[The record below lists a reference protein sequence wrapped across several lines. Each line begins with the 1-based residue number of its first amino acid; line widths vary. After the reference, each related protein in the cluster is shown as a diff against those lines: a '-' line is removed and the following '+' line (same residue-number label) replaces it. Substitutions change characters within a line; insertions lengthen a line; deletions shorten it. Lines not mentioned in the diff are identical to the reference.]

1 MKKGFTLIELMIAL
15 AIFSIFALF
24 IYNSYYNQIKVS
36 TASNNSIDLEY
47 NTSKVMQRVVDKI
60 REENKVIALT
70 KEDDD
75 LRKVVK
81 FMHNNKVLVE
91 VSNKYDISV
100 KISNASV
107 KSIDEFGVEDQENE
121 FKLIYINVSGTLK
134 EDDTNKVKLSSTI
147 NIGK

>member
-47 NTSKVMQRVVDKI
+47 NTSKVMQKVVDKI

-134 EDDTNKVKLSSTI
+134 EDDTNKVKLSSAI

>member
-36 TASNNSIDLEY
+36 TASNKSIDLEY
-47 NTSKVMQRVVDKI
+47 NMSKVMKKVVDKI
-60 REENKVIALT
+60 REENKVITLT
-70 KEDDD
+70 KEEDT

-81 FMHNNKVLVE
+81 FIYNNKVLVE
-91 VSNKYDISV
+91 VSNKYDIAV
-100 KISNASV
+100 KISNTSV
-107 KSIDEFGVEDQENE
+107 NSVDDFGLEDKESELN
-121 FKLIYINVSGTLK
+121 LIYINVNGSLK
-134 EDDTNKVKLSSTI
+134 EDDTNKVNLSSTI

>member
-47 NTSKVMQRVVDKI
+47 NTSKVMQKVVDKI

-121 FKLIYINVSGTLK
+121 FILIYINVSGTLK
-134 EDDTNKVKLSSTI
+134 EDDTNKVKLSSAI

>member
-36 TASNNSIDLEY
+36 TASNKSIDLEY
-47 NTSKVMQRVVDKI
+47 NTSKVMKKVVDKI
-60 REENKVIALT
+60 REENKVITLT
-70 KEDDD
+70 KEEDT

-81 FMHNNKVLVE
+81 FIYNNKVLVE
-91 VSNKYDISV
+91 VSNKYDIAV
-100 KISNASV
+100 KISNTSV
-107 KSIDEFGVEDQENE
+107 NSVDDFGLEDKKSELN
-121 FKLIYINVSGTLK
+121 LIYINVNGALK
-134 EDDTNKVKLSSTI
+134 EDDTNKVNLSSTI

>member
-36 TASNNSIDLEY
+36 TTFNKSIDLEY
-47 NTSKVMQRVVDKI
+47 NTSKVMKKVVDKI
-60 REENKVIALT
+60 REENKAIILT
-70 KEDDD
+70 KEDDE

-81 FMHNNKVLVE
+81 FMYNNKVLVE

-100 KISNASV
+100 KISDTSV
-107 KSIDEFGVEDQENE
+107 KSVNDFGLEDGEDELS
-121 FKLIYINVSGTLK
+121 LIYINVIGTLK

-147 NIGK
+147 NIDK